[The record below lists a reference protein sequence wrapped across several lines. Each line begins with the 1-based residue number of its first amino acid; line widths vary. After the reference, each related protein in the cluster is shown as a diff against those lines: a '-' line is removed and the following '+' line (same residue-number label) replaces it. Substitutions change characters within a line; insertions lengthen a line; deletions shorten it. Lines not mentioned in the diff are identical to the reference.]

1 MNRVCHGFLPSPASG
16 DSRADRDRVLA
27 GLTRKHRPSGGC
39 SCDPATPFRVDPASD
54 RGATPMAGPL
64 IDTTLDMRTNAP
76 DRQEESR

>member
-1 MNRVCHGFLPSPASG
+1 MNRVSHGFLPSPASG

-27 GLTRKHRPSGGC
+27 GLTRNTDRRAGFPV
-39 SCDPATPFRVDPASD
+39 DPAAPFRVDPASD

-76 DRQEESR
+76 DRQELSR